1 MEKKSAISERIQ
13 MLITEFCDG
22 KNLPFAKAIGINES
36 NIRSYIAGTQPRFDV
51 LAAIADKFA
60 VNCEWLLTGR
70 GEMTKTNQSTPVEHM
85 QTGYVSKNK
94 DKEKI
99 DNSQGTS
106 PEIFDKL
113 LSTIKE
119 QQITIKEQAEEIGI
133 LKQTIATQTGQV
145 GACFRCGEFNT
156 CRCRIKRVLW
166 GKGGK
171 K

>member
-99 DNSQGTS
+99 DNSQGTP

-133 LKQTIATQTGQV
+133 LKQTIVQLKQESV
-145 GACFRCGEFNT
+145 G
-156 CRCRIKRVLW
+156 RVSGAESSTLA
-166 GKGGK
+166 GVG
-171 K
+171 

>member
-70 GEMTKTNQSTPVEHM
+70 GEMTKTNQSTPVCLL
-85 QTGYVSKNK
+85 Y
-94 DKEKI
+94 
-99 DNSQGTS
+99 TS
-106 PEIFDKL
+106 DAA
-113 LSTIKE
+113 
-119 QQITIKEQAEEIGI
+119 IKEQAEEIGI
-133 LKQTIATQTGQV
+133 LKQTIVQLKQESAGRVSGAESSTLAGV
-145 GACFRCGEFNT
+145 G
-156 CRCRIKRVLW
+156 
-166 GKGGK
+166 
-171 K
+171 

>member
-99 DNSQGTS
+99 DNSQGTP

-133 LKQTIATQTGQV
+133 LKQTIVQLKQESAGRVSGAGSSTLAGV
-145 GACFRCGEFNT
+145 G
-156 CRCRIKRVLW
+156 
-166 GKGGK
+166 
-171 K
+171 

>member
-13 MLITEFCDG
+13 MLITEFCHG

-99 DNSQGTS
+99 DNSQGTP

-133 LKQTIATQTGQV
+133 LKQTIVQLKQESAGRVSGAESSTLAGV
-145 GACFRCGEFNT
+145 G
-156 CRCRIKRVLW
+156 
-166 GKGGK
+166 
-171 K
+171 

>member
-60 VNCEWLLTGR
+60 INCEWLLTGR

-133 LKQTIATQTGQV
+133 LKQTIVQLKQESAGRVSGAESSTLAGV
-145 GACFRCGEFNT
+145 G
-156 CRCRIKRVLW
+156 
-166 GKGGK
+166 
-171 K
+171 

>member
-70 GEMTKTNQSTPVEHM
+70 GEMTKTNQSMPVEHM

-133 LKQTIATQTGQV
+133 LKQTIVQLKQESV
-145 GACFRCGEFNT
+145 G
-156 CRCRIKRVLW
+156 RVSGAESSTLA
-166 GKGGK
+166 GVG
-171 K
+171 

>member
-70 GEMTKTNQSTPVEHM
+70 GKMTKTNQSTPVEHM

-133 LKQTIATQTGQV
+133 LKQTIVQLKQESAGRVSGAESSTLAGV
-145 GACFRCGEFNT
+145 G
-156 CRCRIKRVLW
+156 
-166 GKGGK
+166 
-171 K
+171 

>member
-70 GEMTKTNQSTPVEHM
+70 GEMTKTNRSTPVEHM

-99 DNSQGTS
+99 DNSQGTP

-133 LKQTIATQTGQV
+133 LKQTIVQLKQESAGRVSGAESSTLAGV
-145 GACFRCGEFNT
+145 G
-156 CRCRIKRVLW
+156 
-166 GKGGK
+166 
-171 K
+171 

>member
-94 DKEKI
+94 NKEKI
-99 DNSQGTS
+99 DNSQGTP

-133 LKQTIATQTGQV
+133 LKQTIVQLKQESAGRVSGAESSTLAGV
-145 GACFRCGEFNT
+145 G
-156 CRCRIKRVLW
+156 
-166 GKGGK
+166 
-171 K
+171 

>member
-70 GEMTKTNQSTPVEHM
+70 GEMIKTNQSTPVEHM

-99 DNSQGTS
+99 DNSQGTP

-133 LKQTIATQTGQV
+133 LKQTIVQLKQESAGRVSGAESSTLAGV
-145 GACFRCGEFNT
+145 G
-156 CRCRIKRVLW
+156 
-166 GKGGK
+166 
-171 K
+171 

>member
-99 DNSQGTS
+99 DNSQGTP

-133 LKQTIATQTGQV
+133 LKQTIVQLKQESAGRV
-145 GACFRCGEFNT
+145 SGAESSTLAGA
-156 CRCRIKRVLW
+156 
-166 GKGGK
+166 G
-171 K
+171 

>member
-22 KNLPFAKAIGINES
+22 KNLPFAKAIGIPDS

-133 LKQTIATQTGQV
+133 LKQTIVQLKQESAGRVSGAESSTLAGV
-145 GACFRCGEFNT
+145 G
-156 CRCRIKRVLW
+156 
-166 GKGGK
+166 
-171 K
+171 

>member
-22 KNLPFAKAIGINES
+22 KNLHFAKTIGVNES

-70 GEMTKTNQSTPVEHM
+70 GEMTKTNRPTPTEHI
-85 QTGYVSKNK
+85 QANCVSKNK
-94 DKEKI
+94 DKKKF
-99 DNSQGTS
+99 DNNPGFS

-119 QQITIKEQAEEIGI
+119 QQITIREQAEEIGI
-133 LKQTIATQTGQV
+133 LKQTIVQLKQEGV
-145 GACFRCGEFNT
+145 GHVSGAGSST
-156 CRCRIKRVLW
+156 LAGV
-166 GKGGK
+166 G
-171 K
+171 

>member
-70 GEMTKTNQSTPVEHM
+70 GEMTKTNQPTPVEHV

-99 DNSQGTS
+99 DNSQGTP

-133 LKQTIATQTGQV
+133 LKQTITQLKQESV
-145 GACFRCGEFNT
+145 G
-156 CRCRIKRVLW
+156 RVSGAESSTLA
-166 GKGGK
+166 GVG
-171 K
+171 

>member
-94 DKEKI
+94 DKEKLI
-99 DNSQGTS
+99 
-106 PEIFDKL
+106 IAKVL
-113 LSTIKE
+113 L
-119 QQITIKEQAEEIGI
+119 
-133 LKQTIATQTGQV
+133 LKYSINF
-145 GACFRCGEFNT
+145 CLR
-156 CRCRIKRVLW
+156 
-166 GKGGK
+166 
-171 K
+171 

>member
-99 DNSQGTS
+99 NNSQGTP

-133 LKQTIATQTGQV
+133 LKQTIVQLKQESAGRVSGAESSTLAGV
-145 GACFRCGEFNT
+145 G
-156 CRCRIKRVLW
+156 
-166 GKGGK
+166 
-171 K
+171 

>member
-99 DNSQGTS
+99 DNSQGTP

-133 LKQTIATQTGQV
+133 LKQTIVQLKQESAGQAEYSLI
-145 GACFRCGEFNT
+145 GTWLYQSNFN
-156 CRCRIKRVLW
+156 RKS
-166 GKGGK
+166 
-171 K
+171 

>member
-99 DNSQGTS
+99 DNSQGTP

-133 LKQTIATQTGQV
+133 LKQTIVQLKQESAGRVSGAESSTLTGV
-145 GACFRCGEFNT
+145 G
-156 CRCRIKRVLW
+156 
-166 GKGGK
+166 
-171 K
+171 

>member
-99 DNSQGTS
+99 DNSQGIP

-133 LKQTIATQTGQV
+133 LKQTIVQLKQESAGRVSGAESSTLAGV
-145 GACFRCGEFNT
+145 G
-156 CRCRIKRVLW
+156 
-166 GKGGK
+166 
-171 K
+171 

>member
-1 MEKKSAISERIQ
+1 MRLWRKKSAISERIQ

-99 DNSQGTS
+99 DNSQGTP

-133 LKQTIATQTGQV
+133 LKQTIVQLKQESAGRVSGAESSTLAGV
-145 GACFRCGEFNT
+145 G
-156 CRCRIKRVLW
+156 
-166 GKGGK
+166 
-171 K
+171 

>member
-36 NIRSYIAGTQPRFDV
+36 NIRSYITGTQPRFDV

-133 LKQTIATQTGQV
+133 LKQTIVQLKQESAGRVSGAESSTLAGV
-145 GACFRCGEFNT
+145 G
-156 CRCRIKRVLW
+156 
-166 GKGGK
+166 
-171 K
+171 

>member
-133 LKQTIATQTGQV
+133 LKQTIVQLKQESAGRLSGAESSTLAGV
-145 GACFRCGEFNT
+145 G
-156 CRCRIKRVLW
+156 
-166 GKGGK
+166 
-171 K
+171 

>member
-133 LKQTIATQTGQV
+133 LKQTIVQLKQESAGRVSGAESSTLAGV
-145 GACFRCGEFNT
+145 G
-156 CRCRIKRVLW
+156 
-166 GKGGK
+166 
-171 K
+171 

>member
-1 MEKKSAISERIQ
+1 MEKRSAISERIQ

-133 LKQTIATQTGQV
+133 LKQTIVQLKQESAGRVSGAESSTLAGV
-145 GACFRCGEFNT
+145 G
-156 CRCRIKRVLW
+156 
-166 GKGGK
+166 
-171 K
+171 

>member
-94 DKEKI
+94 DKAKI
-99 DNSQGTS
+99 DNSQGTP

-133 LKQTIATQTGQV
+133 LKQTIVQLKQESAGRV
-145 GACFRCGEFNT
+145 SGAESSTLAGA
-156 CRCRIKRVLW
+156 
-166 GKGGK
+166 G
-171 K
+171 

>member
-133 LKQTIATQTGQV
+133 LKQTIVQLKQESV
-145 GACFRCGEFNT
+145 G
-156 CRCRIKRVLW
+156 RVSGAESSTLA
-166 GKGGK
+166 GVG
-171 K
+171 

>member
-119 QQITIKEQAEEIGI
+119 QAEEIGI
-133 LKQTIATQTGQV
+133 LKQTIVQLKQESAGRVSGAESSTLAGV
-145 GACFRCGEFNT
+145 G
-156 CRCRIKRVLW
+156 
-166 GKGGK
+166 
-171 K
+171 

>member
-99 DNSQGTS
+99 DNSQGTP

-133 LKQTIATQTGQV
+133 LKQTIVQLKQKSAGRVSGAESSTLAGV
-145 GACFRCGEFNT
+145 G
-156 CRCRIKRVLW
+156 
-166 GKGGK
+166 
-171 K
+171 

>member
-99 DNSQGTS
+99 DNSQGTP

-133 LKQTIATQTGQV
+133 LKQTIVQLKQESAGRVSGAESSTFAGV
-145 GACFRCGEFNT
+145 G
-156 CRCRIKRVLW
+156 
-166 GKGGK
+166 
-171 K
+171 

>member
-85 QTGYVSKNK
+85 QT
-94 DKEKI
+94 
-99 DNSQGTS
+99 
-106 PEIFDKL
+106 
-113 LSTIKE
+113 
-119 QQITIKEQAEEIGI
+119 IKEQAEEIGI
-133 LKQTIATQTGQV
+133 LKQTIVQLKQESAGRVSGAESSTLAGV
-145 GACFRCGEFNT
+145 G
-156 CRCRIKRVLW
+156 
-166 GKGGK
+166 
-171 K
+171 